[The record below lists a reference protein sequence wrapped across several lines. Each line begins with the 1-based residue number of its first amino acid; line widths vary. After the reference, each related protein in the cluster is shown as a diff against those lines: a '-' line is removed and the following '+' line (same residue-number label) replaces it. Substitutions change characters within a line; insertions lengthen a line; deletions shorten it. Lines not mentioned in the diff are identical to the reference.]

1 MFSTD
6 PNSTDDLG
14 VYRAGFYAAGFWGP
28 RAEDPTATAQQLQ
41 HFLGALARV
50 DPLFVRWYFP
60 MAPSHPERHAVPTSL
75 PELRDLI
82 RAETASLGGGIDDKR
97 QSRLGAVIV
106 IWAGVPGNSAGLNI
120 RAGNTSSRLG
130 NAVVLN
136 LPPSLNPM
144 FRDVRRSRSL
154 IDAIVSGWDPDRAHV
169 RPADF
174 TRGDAAPLKPG
185 EVVRSDRMQHFPDW
199 ISYVRNAPLH
209 FGGPYKEVAS

>member
-6 PNSTDDLG
+6 PNPTDDLG

-28 RAEDPTATAQQLQ
+28 RAEDPTATAQHLQ
-41 HFLGALARV
+41 RFLGALARV
-50 DPLFVRWYFP
+50 DPLFERWYFP

-82 RAETASLGGGIDDKR
+82 RTETTSLRWGIKDES

-106 IWAGVPGNSAGLNI
+106 VWAGESGNSAGLNI

-136 LPPSLNPM
+136 LPPSLNPV
-144 FRDVRRSRSL
+144 FADVSRSISL
-154 IDAIVSGWDPDRAHV
+154 IDAIVSGWNPDRAV
-169 RPADF
+169 LRPADF
-174 TRGDAAPLKPG
+174 TRNDAAPLKPG

-199 ISYVRNAPLH
+199 ISYVPNAPLQL
-209 FGGPYKEVAS
+209 GGPFRGVAS